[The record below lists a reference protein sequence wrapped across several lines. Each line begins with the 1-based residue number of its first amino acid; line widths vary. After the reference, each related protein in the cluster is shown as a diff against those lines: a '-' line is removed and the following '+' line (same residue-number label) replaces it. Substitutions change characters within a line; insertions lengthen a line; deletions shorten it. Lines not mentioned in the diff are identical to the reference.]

1 MRVVSTLEELT
12 ALRRSLP
19 EPHGLAPTM
28 GYLHEGHLSLA
39 RRARS
44 ECASVGVS
52 IFVNPTQFGP
62 GEDLEKYPRD
72 LDRDLA
78 LLEPLGVDVV
88 WAPPAEEIY
97 PPRFQTYV
105 NVEEVAR
112 PLEGRA
118 RPHHFR
124 GVATIV
130 CKLFMI
136 FQPQRAYFGQKDA
149 QQVVVVRRMAQDL
162 NLPLQ
167 IVVCP
172 TVREF
177 DGLAMSSRNK
187 YLARDERRA
196 ASVLFRAL
204 QRAKQSYEAGQ
215 READLLRAEMSRTLA
230 MEPLA
235 TEEYVSVAQPE
246 TLEELPAVDQDAL
259 LSLAVRIGRTRLIDN
274 FLLEK
279 GKWSIGEFTP
289 GSKRPEDGVQH
300 EG

>member
-1 MRVVSTLEELT
+1 
-12 ALRRSLP
+12 
-19 EPHGLAPTM
+19 M

-105 NVEEVAR
+105 TVEELAR

-124 GVATIV
+124 GVATVV
-130 CKLFMI
+130 CKLFMV
-136 FQPQRAYFGQKDA
+136 FQPQRAYFGQKDG

-279 GKWSIGEFTP
+279 GKWSTGEFTP
-289 GSKRPEDGVQH
+289 GSKRPEEGVQH

>member
-97 PPRFQTYV
+97 PPRFQTYIT
-105 NVEEVAR
+105 VEELAR

-124 GVATIV
+124 GVATVV

-136 FQPQRAYFGQKDA
+136 FQPQRAYFGQKDG

-279 GKWSIGEFTP
+279 GKWSTGESTP
-289 GSKRPEDGVQH
+289 GSKRPEEGVQH

>member
-97 PPRFQTYV
+97 PPRFQTYIT
-105 NVEEVAR
+105 VEELAR

-124 GVATIV
+124 GVATVV

-136 FQPQRAYFGQKDA
+136 FQPQRAYFGQKDG

-279 GKWSIGEFTP
+279 GKWSTGEFTP
-289 GSKRPEDGVQH
+289 GSKRPEEGVQH